1 MLRRLATLCV
11 LLLSLSGVI
20 PAAVACAFMT
30 QSPDCC
36 PTGQPC
42 ETDGAPTVVAS
53 VSAPCCIAQPAPARS
68 TVAVNAQHDRRLEDS
83 PTPGHAAAPAFEFSS
98 SFPAL
103 PERVAFAV
111 APTIKIDQQQVYL
124 RTGRLRL

>member
-11 LLLSLSGVI
+11 LSLGLSAVV
-20 PAAVACAFMT
+20 PTAVACAFMT
-30 QSPDCC
+30 QSTDCC

-53 VSAPCCIAQPAPARS
+53 VSAPCCVAQPVPARS
-68 TVAVNAQHDRRLEDS
+68 TVVVNAESDRRLADF
-83 PTPGHAAAPAFEFSS
+83 PTPDHAAAPAFDFPSS
-98 SFPAL
+98 LPAL
-103 PERVAFAV
+103 HERTAIAV
-111 APTIKIDQQQVYL
+111 APPIKIDQQQVYL